1 MYIYTYACMYVH
13 ICTYTYIYIY
23 TWLWQYDMI
32 LGSDALKG
40 RVREALVR
48 TLMAEQGTDMDV
60 GMAAPSGDA
69 GLEQKVG
76 EDAQKPKEEPASER
90 AQAEAGSAGEVSA
103 RVSDTWQRALDGV
116 LQEIEE
122 LVADDELGNDVV
134 MANSLGDDLVKD
146 DGMDSAVAGL
156 EPAAASD
163 PAAAAPGAQLSE
175 AAALRQDGGQGL
187 GREAGAGGG
196 GGRWRESGGAE
207 TATRR
212 AGTAVGAPAAQRG
225 DIDGGVGSAHDAGS
239 AHAPGE
245 AHDDG
250 GVSKCRGCGGV
261 SRGGPLLRRHPRCV
275 CVCVCVCVCG

>member
-1 MYIYTYACMYVH
+1 MYVCIYLSIYLSIYLYIYVH
-13 ICTYTYIYIY
+13 TCTYTYIYIY
-23 TWLWQYDMI
+23 TWPWQYDMI

-48 TLMAEQGTDMDV
+48 TLLAEQGTDMDV

-187 GREAGAGGG
+187 GREDAGE
-196 GGRWRESGGAE
+196 R
-207 TATRR
+207 
-212 AGTAVGAPAAQRG
+212 VGAQKQQQDELAQPWVRRPHSVATLMVALAQPTTPAARTLLEKLTMTEVSQS
-225 DIDGGVGSAHDAGS
+225 VEDA
-239 AHAPGE
+239 AE
-245 AHDDG
+245 CLEE
-250 GVSKCRGCGGV
+250 V
-261 SRGGPLLRRHPRCV
+261 L
-275 CVCVCVCVCG
+275 

>member
-1 MYIYTYACMYVH
+1 MFVYMHTCSFAY

-48 TLMAEQGTDMDV
+48 TLLAEQGTDMDV

-69 GLEQKVG
+69 GLEQEVG

-103 RVSDTWQRALDGV
+103 RVSDTWQRALDEV

-122 LVADDELGNDVV
+122 LVADDDLGNDVV
-134 MANSLGDDLVKD
+134 MADSLGDDLVKD
-146 DGMDSAVAGL
+146 DGMDGAAPGL
-156 EPAAASD
+156 EPAAAS
-163 PAAAAPGAQLSE
+163 PGAQLSE

-187 GREAGAGGG
+187 GRERTVDSTVVSG
-196 GGRWRESGGAE
+196 GGRGR
-207 TATRR
+207 
-212 AGTAVGAPAAQRG
+212 
-225 DIDGGVGSAHDAGS
+225 
-239 AHAPGE
+239 
-245 AHDDG
+245 
-250 GVSKCRGCGGV
+250 
-261 SRGGPLLRRHPRCV
+261 
-275 CVCVCVCVCG
+275 